1 MKAFTLVLFLI
12 SATARAQTNDDMT
25 DTRKKNESVV
35 KIAQK
40 DIRSELASFT
50 MAGIDESVGKGD
62 IYKIPFS
69 EVTPNSMIFEGDG
82 MKATV
87 STAPFVIGKH
97 KLDYDEKYLIKIDRK
112 TYYGGYGTVPKNF
125 INKVTMVMGKDSIA
139 IPASAYSDLYNL
151 NFSYLNTGV
160 QKSTNG
166 IYRSKDGHRTYLY
179 VFCKDKT
186 GSYEVTWI
194 FIDKIYLRRVVDY
207 GFM

>member
-1 MKAFTLVLFLI
+1 MKAITLVLFLI
-12 SATARAQTNDDMT
+12 SATAHAQTNDDMT

-50 MAGIDESVGKGD
+50 MAGIDESVGKGE

-69 EVTPNSMIFEGDG
+69 SVTPNSMIFEGDG

-87 STAPFVIGKH
+87 STAPFVVGKH
-97 KLDYDEKYLIKIDRK
+97 KMDYDEKYLIKIDRK
-112 TYYGGYGTVPKNF
+112 TYYGGYGAVPKNF

-194 FIDKIYLRRVVDY
+194 FIDKVYLRRVVDY